1 VRDTLGQQPQDDIK
15 EKNMSELQY
24 NRVVKN
30 GNTESESG
38 NFFPAIPF
46 QIVIDDV
53 TVDIDFVHT
62 SEHTV
67 IYTVSENGK
76 QLISLEHPDYTPDTT
91 LEEAGSQ
98 IPVSNGKGF
107 AVVAAFLDLG
117 VGKGSQYKPVRD
129 EGHSESYEIRQPF
142 AL

>member
-1 VRDTLGQQPQDDIK
+1 
-15 EKNMSELQY
+15 MSELQY
-24 NRVVKN
+24 NRIVKN
-30 GNTESESG
+30 GAIESESG

-46 QIVIDDV
+46 QIIVDDA

-62 SEHTV
+62 KNHEV
-67 IYTVSENGK
+67 VYTVSENGT
-76 QLISLEHPDYTPDTT
+76 QLTTLEHPDYTPNTS
-91 LEEAGSQ
+91 LEDAGKA
-98 IPVSNGKGF
+98 IALSNGKGF

-129 EGHSESYEIRQPF
+129 EGHSESYEIKQPF